1 MKFEQILDEATYG
14 KEPQEIAKKIFE
26 NVFDKIK
33 SGKKF
38 YFDISPYFPNS
49 PKSVNFFYA
58 KNNGRDA
65 NAEVISNKFS
75 YDLMFY
81 RDFQKEMSTNRNN
94 LELIKES
101 FLQTIEHEIIH
112 IMDFIRSNG
121 KFRRSKIINKYGTI
135 ERYHKEYNSGGSKGM
150 RAYYTHELEFNRL
163 LNQLVEW
170 IKDNQA
176 GVDRKIKN
184 RKDLIKLIKIFDDKS
199 ETGRAFDKDEE
210 LYRALILRLN
220 REGVLP
226 KDFK

>member
-14 KEPQEIAKKIFE
+14 KEPQEIAKKIFD

-33 SGKKF
+33 LGKKF

-49 PKSVNFFYA
+49 PKPVSFFYSRSS
-58 KNNGRDA
+58 GRNA

-81 RDFQKEMSTNRNN
+81 RDFLKEMSTNRNN
-94 LELIKES
+94 LELIKEHY
-101 FLQTIEHEIIH
+101 LQTIEHEVIH

-121 KFRRSKIINKYGTI
+121 KFRKSKITDKYGTV
-135 ERYHKEYNSGGSKGM
+135 ENHLKAYNSGGSKGM

-176 GVDRKIKN
+176 GV
-184 RKDLIKLIKIFDDKS
+184 L
-199 ETGRAFDKDEE
+199 A
-210 LYRALILRLN
+210 
-220 REGVLP
+220 
-226 KDFK
+226 